1 MFRQKVSK
9 TVHERSAVL
18 NGKAYAY
25 TIIQTSAARTVRLK
39 VSMNKGLEITVPRR
53 FRLDHV
59 DEIFSEHERWITRQL
74 DKMEQRK
81 LLRERHQLRDGAVL
95 HILGEPHKITIIGS
109 QKPGVKRVQRLLFM
123 EDRAI
128 VDGHEL
134 HVHCDGTVKHAKET
148 LEPHLRGIAEKY
160 FATRVRA
167 LAEQM
172 GLEIKKIT
180 IRGQK
185 TRWGSCTREKNLSF
199 NWRLILLP
207 VEVAE
212 SVMIHELAHTVHMN
226 HSKAFYG
233 FVERF
238 CPEYRALQKHLRN
251 PQFLV

>member
-1 MFRQKVSK
+1 MFSQKVSK

-18 NGKAYAY
+18 NGKEYAY
-25 TIIQTSAARTVRLK
+25 TIIQTSAARTVRLR

-59 DEIFSEHERWITRQL
+59 DEIFSEHERWILKQL
-74 DKMEQRK
+74 DKIEQRK
-81 LLRERHQLRDGAVL
+81 LLREQHQLRDGSALQV
-95 HILGEPHKITIIGS
+95 LGEPQKIKIVQS
-109 QKPGVKRVQRLLFM
+109 QKPAVKKVQRLLFLD
-123 EDRAI
+123 DRAV

-148 LEPHLRGIAEKY
+148 LEPYLRVIAEKY
-160 FATRVRA
+160 FATRVRE

-172 GLEIKKIT
+172 GLQFKKIT

-199 NWRLILLP
+199 NWRLVLLP

-212 SVMIHELAHTVHMN
+212 SVIIHELAHTVHMN
-226 HSKAFYG
+226 HSRAFYG

-238 CPEYRALQKHLRN
+238 CPEYRKLQKHLRN
-251 PQFLV
+251 PQFPV